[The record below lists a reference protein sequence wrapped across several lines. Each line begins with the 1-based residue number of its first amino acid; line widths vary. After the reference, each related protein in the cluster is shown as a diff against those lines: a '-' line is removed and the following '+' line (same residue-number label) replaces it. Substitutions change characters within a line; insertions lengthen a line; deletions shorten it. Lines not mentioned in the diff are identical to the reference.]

1 MKSWID
7 FKRPE
12 RISELENLVVLIR
25 FAHMTRD
32 EIVQCTLMEPTFLE
46 FRKVKELLATANW
59 YITMQQSGRHWS
71 EFQLPR
77 PRHPPRKGE
86 HSKTNVVSVHREPP
100 RDRERKKDTRREH
113 KDDIH
118 RERKAGSAPVPRAR
132 NPPSGK

>member
-7 FKRPE
+7 YKRPE

-32 EIVQCTLMEPTFLE
+32 EIVQCTLMDPTFLE
-46 FRKVKELLATANW
+46 VRKVKELLATANW

-86 HSKTNVVSVHREPP
+86 NSKTNVVSGHRDRDHDREPG
-100 RDRERKKDTRREH
+100 RKEEV
-113 KDDIH
+113 H
-118 RERKAGSAPVPRAR
+118 RERKAGSAPVPRVRKDTPIPAKSR
-132 NPPSGK
+132 